1 MMVTSHLDH
10 EHGLKYV
17 ITVAILDGGNLH
29 PFAFFTLDSYPYNL
43 HPSSE
48 SNIDLSRFLQSCMLE
63 LRGTFPRFLGGNYY
77 VDLSVDPMREIFAA
91 ARVLHSFFLLAHVLF
106 FFSCISR
113 RSLPP
118 SRIKT
123 R

>member
-10 EHGLKYV
+10 KDASKYV
-17 ITVAILDGGNLH
+17 ITFAILDGGNLH

-77 VDLSVDPMREIFAA
+77 VDFPSNPFEKSLLLLESFTLFSSC
-91 ARVLHSFFLLAHVLF
+91 ARVILF
-106 FFSCISR
+106 
-113 RSLPP
+113 
-118 SRIKT
+118 
-123 R
+123 